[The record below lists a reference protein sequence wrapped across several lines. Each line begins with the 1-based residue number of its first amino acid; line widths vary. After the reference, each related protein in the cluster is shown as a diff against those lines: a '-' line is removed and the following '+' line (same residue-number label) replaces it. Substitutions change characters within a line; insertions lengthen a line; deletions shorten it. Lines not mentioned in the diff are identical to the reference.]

1 MARVVDTII
10 DQTST
15 AAGTTSFSAIDIARY
30 EMVTVWFI
38 GIGAAAPT
46 STSVTLVAADG
57 TSMGS
62 SNVTVAIGG
71 KSPVV
76 LGAVPASGVTNA
88 VAMGPVTPKL
98 SATATGGAAS
108 TVRLLV
114 HGVRPDSGSN

>member
-15 AAGTTSFSAIDIARY
+15 TAGTTSFSAIDIARY

>member
-15 AAGTTSFSAIDIARY
+15 TAGTTAFSAIDIARY

-98 SATATGGAAS
+98 SATATGGASS